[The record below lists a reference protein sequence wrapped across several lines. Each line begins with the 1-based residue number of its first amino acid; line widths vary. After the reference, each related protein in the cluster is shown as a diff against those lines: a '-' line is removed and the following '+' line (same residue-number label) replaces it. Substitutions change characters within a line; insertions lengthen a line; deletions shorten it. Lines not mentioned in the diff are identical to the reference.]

1 MHIVRGRAGG
11 TELTGT
17 LYERGEQA
25 PSFSGA
31 PNQDAAYVWIC
42 DEFYEVDSGG
52 SVQQLEDREINLAF
66 ESPLPRGFDTREQ
79 ALECANEHI
88 RTQFARI
95 GIDPGDVELEVETK
109 TDTESTSDT
118 DEQPVER

>member
-1 MHIVRGRAGG
+1 MHIVRGQAGG

-31 PNQDAAYVWIC
+31 PDQDAAYVWIC

-52 SVQQLEDREINLAF
+52 SIQQLEDREINLAF
-66 ESPLPRGFDTREQ
+66 ESPLPRGFDTKEQ
-79 ALECANEHI
+79 ALECAKEHI

-95 GIDPGDVELEVETK
+95 GINPSDVELEVETDA
-109 TDTESTSDT
+109 DTESATDP
-118 DEQPVER
+118 DEQSVER